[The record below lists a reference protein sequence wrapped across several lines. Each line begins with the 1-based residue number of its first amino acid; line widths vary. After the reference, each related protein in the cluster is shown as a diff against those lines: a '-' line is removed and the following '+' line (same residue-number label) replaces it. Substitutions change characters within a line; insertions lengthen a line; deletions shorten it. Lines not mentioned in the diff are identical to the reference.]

1 VDGQGVTHIRLAY
14 SGPPHA
20 LRTGLG
26 PRPGVKPENL
36 PSVLVSYVYLK
47 QWLKSRHEY
56 DVRDWVMDSGAF
68 SAFKSGKRIDLQE
81 FINVCLEL
89 QAVDPTL
96 VEVFGL
102 DVIDSWEAGLRNVE
116 EMWRQGVRAIPTYH
130 KGEPEEV
137 LLHLG
142 ETYPK
147 IAVSGTGGKPMHRNE
162 KIRFF
167 NQCLSR
173 VWPAKVHGFAVVDA
187 ACLRALPFHS
197 VDSSSWE
204 SGPTKWGTWR
214 TMKGNAKGRMS
225 VRGSKHDLRDEVDW
239 YLSEE
244 QQARVRWRKQLGHLR
259 GVPEKPGPVAGLG
272 WEQWA
277 RLRP

>member
-1 VDGQGVTHIRLAY
+1 MTHVRLAY
-14 SGPPHA
+14 SGPPYA

-36 PSVLVSYVYLK
+36 PSVLVSFVYLK
-47 QWLKSRHEY
+47 QWLKNRHDY

-68 SAFKSGKRIDLQE
+68 SAFKSGKHIDLQE
-81 FINVCLEL
+81 FVDVVLEL

-102 DVIDSWEAGLRNVE
+102 DVIDSWEDGLRNVE
-116 EMWRQGVRAIPTYH
+116 EMWRQGVEAIPTYH
-130 KGEPEEV
+130 KGEPEDV
-137 LLHLG
+137 LSYLG

-147 IAVSGTGGKPMHRNE
+147 IAVSGTGGVPMHRNE

-167 NQCLSR
+167 SQCISR
-173 VWPAKVHGFAVVDA
+173 VWPCKVHGFAVVDA
-187 ACLRALPFHS
+187 ACLRAVPFHS

-214 TMKGNAKGRMS
+214 TMKPTAEGRIS
-225 VRGSKHDLRDEVDW
+225 VRGSKHNLRDEVDW

-244 QQARVRWRKQLGHLR
+244 QQARVRWGKQFAQLDAVR
-259 GVPEKPGPVAGLG
+259 PPPGPVDGHG
-272 WEQWA
+272 WSEWD
-277 RLRP
+277 RLRA